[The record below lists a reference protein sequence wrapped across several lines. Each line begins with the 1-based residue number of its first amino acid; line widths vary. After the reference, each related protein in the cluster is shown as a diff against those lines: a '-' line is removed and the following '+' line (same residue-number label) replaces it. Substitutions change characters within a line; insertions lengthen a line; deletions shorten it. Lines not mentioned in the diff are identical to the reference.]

1 MVRRVISDHSKTQL
15 SRGII
20 HGSAFYF
27 SGLIRF
33 MYFHCGW
40 LNKVGRL
47 VPELVIHY
55 GVKDLIMIGNHD
67 RYIDSSDDGC

>member
-1 MVRRVISDHSKTQL
+1 
-15 SRGII
+15 
-20 HGSAFYF
+20 
-27 SGLIRF
+27 
-33 MYFHCGW
+33 MYFHFEW